1 MDITT
6 MPGKAANRDK
16 PLQSGAWLLCLAVLL
31 LPGWTGQSLLAQGWS
46 QPDAAVFAD
55 VAEQLARYFPKVT
68 GEVVKVEDGDIYLSL
83 GARNDIL
90 PGTQLTLL
98 RSREA
103 VSATDGEQA
112 VNRLEEAIGYV
123 IVEQVFEGY
132 ALAKLL
138 ASPGTEAQRGDKV
151 RVTSGPVIL
160 GVLPVVNGMPQPLP
174 HGRWT
179 TALQSAL
186 EANGRFRVVTA
197 NRILL
202 WSLEHDTPLE
212 NGVSPDLL
220 RQMAQSLRFT
230 YAVVALVKDVG
241 GEPVLDV
248 ALLSPQLQRLVA
260 SGSAFLPTP

>member
-1 MDITT
+1 MITIRD
-6 MPGKAANRDK
+6 KAANRK
-16 PLQSGAWLLCLAVLL
+16 TPRQSRAWPLCLAALL
-31 LPGWTGQSLLAQGWS
+31 LALAGSAWS
-46 QPDAAVFAD
+46 QPDAAILTD

-68 GEVVKVEDGDIYLSL
+68 GEVVKVEDGDVYLSL
-83 GARNDIL
+83 GARDDIL

-98 RSREA
+98 RLREA
-103 VSATDGEQA
+103 TSATDQTG
-112 VNRLEEAIGYV
+112 VSRLEEAIGYV

-138 ASPGTEAQRGDKV
+138 ALPGTEAQRGDKV
-151 RVTSGPVIL
+151 RITSGPVAL
-160 GVLPVVNGMPQPLP
+160 GVLPVVNKTPEPLP
-174 HGRWT
+174 DGRWT
-179 TALQSAL
+179 TALQTAL
-186 EANGRFRVVTA
+186 EASGRFRVVTA

-212 NGVSPDLL
+212 NGVSPELL
-220 RQMAQSLRFT
+220 RRMAQALRFT

-260 SGSAFLPTP
+260 SGSAFLPAP

>member
-1 MDITT
+1 MEVITIRD
-6 MPGKAANRDK
+6 KAANRK
-16 PLQSGAWLLCLAVLL
+16 RSQQSRAWPLCLTALL
-31 LPGWTGQSLLAQGWS
+31 LALGGSAWP
-46 QPDAAVFAD
+46 QPDAAILTD

-68 GEVVKVEDGDIYLSL
+68 GEVVKVEDGDVYLSL
-83 GARNDIL
+83 GARDDIL

-103 VSATDGEQA
+103 GSAADGAQA
-112 VNRLEEAIGYV
+112 VSRLEEAIGYV
-123 IVEQVFEGY
+123 IVEQVFEAY

-138 ASPGTEAQRGDKV
+138 ARPGTEAQRGDKV
-151 RVTSGPVIL
+151 RITSGPVAL
-160 GVLPVVNGMPQPLP
+160 GVLPVVNKTLLP
-174 HGRWT
+174 NGRWT

-186 EANGRFRVVTA
+186 EASGRFRVVTA

-212 NGVSPDLL
+212 NGVSPELL
-220 RQMAQSLRFT
+220 RRMAQALRFT

-241 GEPVLDV
+241 GELVLDV

-260 SGSAFLPTP
+260 SGSAFLPSP

>member
-1 MDITT
+1 MDVITT
-6 MPGKAANRDK
+6 RDKAANRKK
-16 PLQSGAWLLCLAVLL
+16 PQQSRTWLLCLAALL
-31 LPGWTGQSLLAQGWS
+31 LTLCGSAWS
-46 QPDAAVFAD
+46 QPDAVVFAD

-83 GARNDIL
+83 GARDDIL
-90 PGTQLTLL
+90 SGTQLTLL

-103 VSATDGEQA
+103 VSTTDGEQA
-112 VNRLEEAIGYV
+112 INRLEEAIGYV

-160 GVLPVVNGMPQPLP
+160 GVLPVVNEMPQPLP

>member
-1 MDITT
+1 MDVIATRD
-6 MPGKAANRDK
+6 KAANRNK
-16 PLQSGAWLLCLAVLL
+16 PLQSRVWLLCLAALL
-31 LPGWTGQSLLAQGWS
+31 LAPCGSAWS

-68 GEVVKVEDGDIYLSL
+68 GEVVKVEDGNVYLSL
-83 GARNDIL
+83 GAPDHIM
-90 PGTQLTLL
+90 PGLQLTLL
-98 RSREA
+98 RSRETA
-103 VSATDGEQA
+103 PATDTGQA

-138 ASPGTEAQRGDKV
+138 AVPGTEAQRGDKV
-151 RVTSGPVIL
+151 RITSGPLAL
-160 GVLPVVNGMPQPLP
+160 GVLPVVNSASQPFP
-174 HGRWT
+174 HGRLT

-212 NGVSPDLL
+212 NGVSPALL
-220 RQMAQSLRFT
+220 QQMAQSLRFT
-230 YAVVALVKDVG
+230 YAVVALIKEIDG
-241 GEPVLDV
+241 QPVLDV

-260 SGSAFLPTP
+260 AGSAFLPSP

>member
-1 MDITT
+1 MDVI
-6 MPGKAANRDK
+6 MIRHKAANRQK
-16 PLQSGAWLLCLAVLL
+16 PRQSRAWPLCLATLL
-31 LPGWTGQSLLAQGWS
+31 LALCGNAWS
-46 QPDAAVFAD
+46 QSDAAVLTG

-68 GEVVKVEDGDIYLSL
+68 GEVVKVEDGDVYLSL
-83 GARNDIL
+83 GARDDIL
-90 PGTQLTLL
+90 PGAHLTLL
-98 RSREA
+98 RPRQA
-103 VSATDGEQA
+103 GSATDGEQA
-112 VNRLEEAIGYV
+112 VSRLEEAIGYV

-138 ASPGTEAQRGDKV
+138 ALPGTEAQRGDKV
-151 RVTSGPVIL
+151 RITSGPVAL
-160 GVLPVVNGMPQPLP
+160 GVLPIVNKTPQPLP
-174 HGRWT
+174 NGAWT

-186 EANGRFRVVTA
+186 EASGRFRVVTA

-212 NGVSPDLL
+212 NGVSPELL
-220 RQMAQSLRFT
+220 RQMAQALRFT

-260 SGSAFLPTP
+260 SGSALLPSP

>member
-1 MDITT
+1 MDVITIRD
-6 MPGKAANRDK
+6 KAANRKK
-16 PLQSGAWLLCLAVLL
+16 PQQSRAWLLCLAALL
-31 LPGWTGQSLLAQGWS
+31 LALCGSTWS
-46 QPDAAVFAD
+46 QPDAVVFAD

-83 GARNDIL
+83 GARDDIL

-103 VSATDGEQA
+103 ASATDGEQA
-112 VNRLEEAIGYV
+112 ISRLEEAIGYV
-123 IVEQVFEGY
+123 IVEQIFEGY

-151 RVTSGPVIL
+151 RITSGPVTL

-179 TALQSAL
+179 MALQSAL
-186 EANGRFRVVTA
+186 ETNGRFRVVTA

-220 RQMAQSLRFT
+220 RQMAQALRFT

>member
-1 MDITT
+1 MISTRD
-6 MPGKAANRDK
+6 KAANRKK
-16 PLQSGAWLLCLAVLL
+16 PLRGCARLLCLAVLL
-31 LPGWTGQSLLAQGWS
+31 LAGWAGPSLPAQGWS
-46 QPDAAVFAD
+46 QPDAAVLTD

-68 GEVVKVEDGDIYLSL
+68 GEVVKVEDGNIYLSL
-83 GARNDIL
+83 GARDHVL
-90 PGTQLTLL
+90 PGLQLTLL
-98 RSREA
+98 RSRET
-103 VSATDGEQA
+103 VPATDAAQV

-123 IVEQVFEGY
+123 IVEQVFERY
-132 ALAKLL
+132 ALAQLL
-138 ASPGTEAQRGDKV
+138 ALPGAEAQRGDKV
-151 RVTSGPVIL
+151 RITSGPVVL
-160 GVLPVVNGMPQPLP
+160 GVLPVANTTAQPLP

-179 TALQSAL
+179 TALQLAL
-186 EANGRFRVVTA
+186 EANGRFRVVSA

-260 SGSAFLPTP
+260 SGSAFLPSP

>member
-1 MDITT
+1 MTVATT
-6 MPGKAANRDK
+6 RDK
-16 PLQSGAWLLCLAVLL
+16 AVNRNRPLRCLIWLPRLALL
-31 LPGWTGQSLLAQGWS
+31 LLAPYGSAWS
-46 QPDAAVFAD
+46 QSDAAVFAD

-68 GEVVKVEDGDIYLSL
+68 GEVVKVEGGAVFLSL
-83 GARNDIL
+83 GARDHLL
-90 PGTQLTLL
+90 PGLQLTLL
-98 RSREA
+98 RSRKTALE
-103 VSATDGEQA
+103 TDTEQA

-123 IVEQVFEGY
+123 TVAQVFERY
-132 ALAKLL
+132 ALAQLL
-138 ASPGTEAQRGDKV
+138 ALPGTEARRGDKV
-151 RVTSGPVIL
+151 RITSGPVAL
-160 GVLPVVNGMPQPLP
+160 GVLPVANTTSQRLP

-179 TALQSAL
+179 TALQAAL

-212 NGVSPDLL
+212 NGVSPSLL

-230 YAVVALVKDVG
+230 YAVVALVKDVA

-260 SGSAFLPTP
+260 SGSAFLPSR

>member
-1 MDITT
+1 MDVITIRD
-6 MPGKAANRDK
+6 KAANRKK
-16 PLQSGAWLLCLAVLL
+16 PQQSRAWLLCLAALL
-31 LPGWTGQSLLAQGWS
+31 LALCGSAWS
-46 QPDAAVFAD
+46 QPDAAILTD

-83 GARNDIL
+83 GARDDIL

-112 VNRLEEAIGYV
+112 VSRLEEAIGYV

-230 YAVVALVKDVG
+230 YAVVALVKDVD

-260 SGSAFLPTP
+260 SGSAFLPSP

>member
-1 MDITT
+1 MIIARH
-6 MPGKAANRDK
+6 KVAIRNK
-16 PLQSGAWLLCLAVLL
+16 PPRSRAWLFCLALL
-31 LPGWTGQSLLAQGWS
+31 LLTPAHGAWS
-46 QPDAAVFAD
+46 QPDAAVFTD

-68 GEVVKVEDGDIYLSL
+68 GEVVKVEDGAIYLSL
-83 GARNDIL
+83 GARDDIR
-90 PGTQLTLL
+90 PGVQLTLL
-98 RSREA
+98 RARQA
-103 VSATDGEQA
+103 APATDAAQE

-123 IVEQVFEGY
+123 IVEQVFERY
-132 ALAKLL
+132 ALAQLL
-138 ASPGTEAQRGDKV
+138 ALPGAEAQLGDKV
-151 RVTSGPVIL
+151 RITSGPLVL
-160 GVLPVVNGMPQPLP
+160 GVLPVANTTSQPLP

-230 YAVVALVKDVG
+230 YAVVALVKDLG

-260 SGSAFLPTP
+260 SGSAILPSP

>member
-1 MDITT
+1 MISTRD
-6 MPGKAANRDK
+6 KAANRKK
-16 PLQSGAWLLCLAVLL
+16 PLRGCARLLCLAVLL
-31 LPGWTGQSLLAQGWS
+31 LAGWAGPSLPAQGWS
-46 QPDAAVFAD
+46 QPDAAVLTD

-68 GEVVKVEDGDIYLSL
+68 GEVVKVEDGNIYLSL
-83 GARNDIL
+83 GARDHVL
-90 PGTQLTLL
+90 PGLQLTLL
-98 RSREA
+98 RSRETA
-103 VSATDGEQA
+103 PATDAAQV

-123 IVEQVFEGY
+123 IVEQVFERY
-132 ALAKLL
+132 ALAQLL
-138 ASPGTEAQRGDKV
+138 ALPGAEAQRGDKV
-151 RVTSGPVIL
+151 RITSGPVVL
-160 GVLPVVNGMPQPLP
+160 GVLPVANTTAQPLP

-260 SGSAFLPTP
+260 SGSAFLPSP

>member
-1 MDITT
+1 MIT
-6 MPGKAANRDK
+6 MRGKAANRNK
-16 PLQSGAWLLCLAVLL
+16 PLRSRMWLFCLAVLL
-31 LPGWTGQSLLAQGWS
+31 LAPSGGAWS
-46 QPDAAVFAD
+46 QSDAAVFAD

-68 GEVVKVEDGDIYLSL
+68 GEVVKVEDDNLYLSL
-83 GARNDIL
+83 GARDHIL
-90 PGTQLTLL
+90 SGLQLTLL

-103 VSATDGEQA
+103 ASETDGEQA

-123 IVEQVFEGY
+123 IVEHVFEGY
-132 ALAKLL
+132 ALAQLL
-138 ASPGTEAQRGDKV
+138 APPDTEARRGDKV
-151 RVTSGPVIL
+151 RISSGPVVL
-160 GVLPVVNGMPQPLP
+160 GVLPVANTTSQPLP

-179 TALQSAL
+179 MALQSAL

-197 NRILL
+197 NRLLL

-220 RQMAQSLRFT
+220 RQMAQSLRFS
-230 YAVVALVKDVG
+230 YAAVALVKDVG

-260 SGSAFLPTP
+260 SGSAFLPSP